1 MSSISEV
8 VHHVGLG
15 HADARVA
22 DRERVVRLVR
32 DELDLHLLLVLELRV
47 VRERLELDL
56 VERVARVR
64 DELAKE
70 HVLVGVERVD
80 DQRQKLVDV
89 RREGERF
96 RVFSHDVL

>member
-32 DELDLHLLLVLELRV
+32 DELDLRGCSPC
-47 VRERLELDL
+47 RSWSCRCPS
-56 VERVARVR
+56 R
-64 DELAKE
+64 
-70 HVLVGVERVD
+70 G
-80 DQRQKLVDV
+80 
-89 RREGERF
+89 
-96 RVFSHDVL
+96 S